1 MRYYSVSILAP
12 SAGMTHGYG
21 PILITF
27 SSEFGLK
34 LVPFIYIIVPPSSD
48 PEGATKV
55 SKLVDTDM
63 IVGAPGFIKAVSM
76 NNNEYL
82 YLLC

>member
-1 MRYYSVSILAP
+1 
-12 SAGMTHGYG
+12 MTHGYG

-48 PEGATKV
+48 PEGTTKV

-63 IVGAPGFIKAVSM
+63 MVGAPGLKAVSM
-76 NNNEYL
+76 NNNNEYL
-82 YLLC
+82 YLLF